1 MCKKIKKA
9 ENLAIL
15 SSCCGVTG
23 EAVLTDSAVILLFA
37 ASLGGKEYLGLLSMA
52 VLPLLN
58 GLLILP
64 LAKLSNRFGNRKLIT
79 GANILALCGYFLAA
93 SAPWWGNTP
102 GKMILL
108 GGILFFSICQTG
120 FLAGW
125 FPFLESFLLP
135 ERRTLFLGRMRF
147 YHQLAAV
154 SFLGLTAFL
163 IGREPAV
170 NVLQRVLFLGGIIFA
185 GRILFISLIA
195 KFPEVDRK
203 SLPWLSGI
211 RSAVKNPALK
221 YFSFYTL
228 LLNLGLFSPAGVIL
242 QQCKSI
248 YYIPENELILISGS
262 VIAGPVAGYATAAF
276 LEKIYGKWNLL
287 TALHFLGLG
296 AIFSLLFITPETLWG
311 KFAATLLL
319 MTISFVIAAGSVICG
334 ATVMA
339 FAPPGNKTLAMAF
352 WGCFYYGGGGFSRL
366 FAAFTISCGKLPLY
380 LSLFFVLTA
389 FLPLLA
395 GRTFIQQEQQCNNR

>member
-154 SFLGLTAFL
+154 SFLGL
-163 IGREPAV
+163 
-170 NVLQRVLFLGGIIFA
+170 
-185 GRILFISLIA
+185 
-195 KFPEVDRK
+195 
-203 SLPWLSGI
+203 
-211 RSAVKNPALK
+211 
-221 YFSFYTL
+221 
-228 LLNLGLFSPAGVIL
+228 
-242 QQCKSI
+242 
-248 YYIPENELILISGS
+248 
-262 VIAGPVAGYATAAF
+262 
-276 LEKIYGKWNLL
+276 
-287 TALHFLGLG
+287 G

>member
-170 NVLQRVLFLGGIIFA
+170 NILQRVLFLGGIIFA

-211 RSAVKNPALK
+211 RTAVKNPALK

-296 AIFSLLFITPETLWG
+296 PVCDRYVRHDCYTGRCYGYGYRYFSKQCL
-311 KFAATLLL
+311 
-319 MTISFVIAAGSVICG
+319 SVFSNIRG
-334 ATVMA
+334 A
-339 FAPPGNKTLAMAF
+339 
-352 WGCFYYGGGGFSRL
+352 
-366 FAAFTISCGKLPLY
+366 
-380 LSLFFVLTA
+380 
-389 FLPLLA
+389 
-395 GRTFIQQEQQCNNR
+395 E